1 MPQPPPIR
9 EAERLLSEDWG
20 VDSLPIKPI
29 DIATRCN
36 IECQAMPSPKGG
48 VSGMLVKAGD
58 SFGILYATHIPVAG
72 FQNFSIAHELGHYF
86 LPDHP
91 DYVFRGGD
99 IHESSAGFSSEDKFE
114 KQADQF
120 ACGLLMPSYLFDH
133 ELDKAGTGM
142 NAVLTLADTCGTSR
156 TATAIRYA
164 QRHSEPTA
172 IVISTNSVIDY
183 CFMSDEL
190 KYFKDINWPKKG
202 VAVPRGSKTKAM
214 TSQQVLNRE
223 RLEGDT
229 DMASWFQLDRS
240 INVYEEVIGLGSYG
254 KSLTV
259 LSLDT
264 LPTEDEEDE
273 EEELQESWTPR
284 FRR

>member
-9 EAERLLSEDWG
+9 EAERLLREDWG
-20 VDSLPIKPI
+20 VDSLPIKPV
-29 DIATRCN
+29 DIATRCG
-36 IECQAMPSPKGG
+36 IDCQAMPSPKGG

-58 SFGILYATHIPVAG
+58 NFGILYATHIPVAG

-91 DYVFRGGD
+91 DYVFRGGN
-99 IHESSAGFSSEDKFE
+99 IHESNAGFSSGDKFE

-142 NAVLTLADTCGTSR
+142 DAVLKLADICGTSR

-172 IVISTNSVIDY
+172 IILSTNGVIDY
-183 CFMSDEL
+183 CFMSNEL
-190 KYFKDINWPKKG
+190 KYMQDITWPKKG
-202 VAVPRGSKTKAM
+202 AAVPKGTKTKAM
-214 TSQQVLNRE
+214 TAQQVLNGD

-229 DMASWFQLDRS
+229 DMSGWFRLDRNTS
-240 INVYEEVIGLGSYG
+240 VYEEVIGLGSYG
-254 KSLTV
+254 KALTV
-259 LSLDT
+259 LSLEG